1 MINKEYLITIALTVI
16 FFAPNALRAAA
27 GRVLLDFM
35 FAIRSHVQ

>member
-1 MINKEYLITIALTVI
+1 MIKTLKYSRNLFIII
-16 FFAPNALRAAA
+16 FAANALRAAA

>member
-1 MINKEYLITIALTVI
+1 M
-16 FFAPNALRAAA
+16 PHNARRAAA